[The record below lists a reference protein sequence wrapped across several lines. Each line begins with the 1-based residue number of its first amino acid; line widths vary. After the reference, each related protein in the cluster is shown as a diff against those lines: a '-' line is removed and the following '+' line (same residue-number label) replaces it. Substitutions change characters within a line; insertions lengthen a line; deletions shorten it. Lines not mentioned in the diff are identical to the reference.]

1 MKDKYSIMNHNWDII
16 GDKIFGILR
25 GRGYRLQMFDK
36 GGSKTMDPHEA
47 TRFFTTI
54 PSHDPNLKS
63 FSMLISLHD
72 EDAASHMDIKT
83 PDLADNKDF
92 DTIVTLKNSLQNNIG
107 DREGLSINW
116 YKFDHDIDIRDD
128 AVNNIKESR
137 DISKPY
143 GSTKSS
149 YQQIGNSKLIIRHTD
164 PVNEEKKGSRWRH
177 IKNIFIETKLG
188 ERFNYPHPHIAG
200 ARAMA
205 RHLANEGRFN
215 DQVSKA
221 ILKMSED
228 FIKLKKANKLMRGKD
243 DDLSLQV
250 KGALE
255 QLAKDSKRLSGS
267 KGYATGIANLANKT
281 MSTPADQVIGLRN
294 KLAETCGCQQDD
306 DGSMSSLEAAARYLI
321 SNGYKISAPIAP
333 EPTAT
338 AHEPIDIDIMRL
350 EELAGLI

>member
-1 MKDKYSIMNHNWDII
+1 V
-16 GDKIFGILR
+16 
-25 GRGYRLQMFDK
+25 
-36 GGSKTMDPHEA
+36 
-47 TRFFTTI
+47 
-54 PSHDPNLKS
+54 
-63 FSMLISLHD
+63 HD
-72 EDAASHMDIKT
+72 EDTNSHLDIKT
-83 PDLADNKDF
+83 PDLADDQDFNTVVKIKD
-92 DTIVTLKNSLQNNIG
+92 SLQNNIG
-107 DREGLSINW
+107 DREGLSVNW
-116 YKFDHDIDIRDD
+116 YKFDHDIDPRED
-128 AVNNIKESR
+128 AVNNIQESR

-205 RHLANEGRFN
+205 RHLANEGRYN
-215 DQVSKA
+215 DQTAKA

-255 QLAKDSKRLSGS
+255 QLAKESKRLSGS
-267 KGYATGIANLANKT
+267 KGYATGIANLAKAT
-281 MSTPADQVIGLRN
+281 MSAPAERVIALRN
-294 KLAETCGCQQDD
+294 NLAETCGCQQDD
-306 DGSMSSLEAAARYLI
+306 ESALGSLEAAARYLI
-321 SNGYKISAPIAP
+321 SNGYQIVRVEPEMVPDQMSASDQDPV
-333 EPTAT
+333 
-338 AHEPIDIDIMRL
+338 DIEILRL
-350 EELAGLI
+350 EELAGII